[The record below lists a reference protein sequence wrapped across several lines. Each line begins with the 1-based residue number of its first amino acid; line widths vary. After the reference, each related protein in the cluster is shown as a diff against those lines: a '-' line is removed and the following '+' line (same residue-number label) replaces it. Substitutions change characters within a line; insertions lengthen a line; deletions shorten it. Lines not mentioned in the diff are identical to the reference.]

1 MQKIRLIL
9 ALLLVNAPEWLAALI
24 LSGRRKRVSGRLIDA
39 KAQAVG
45 ELLNLVRETG
55 GPPTLEESRAGLA
68 ALADKFDLP
77 GPQMLRKS
85 DILMPGAN
93 GPRPARLYDA
103 VTVGDDTPRPTLLY
117 LHGGGWVQGG
127 LDTHD
132 GLCAKIAAWAGI
144 RVISYDYRLA
154 PEHKFPAGLDD
165 CLACFQAMIETPS
178 EWGVDTSRIVV
189 GGDSAGANL
198 AAAMLHDLQ
207 GQGTQMPIGQVLIY
221 PAVDTGMDSASMR
234 ALKDA
239 YVLPV
244 ERLNWYL
251 DMYLPEDQDRL
262 APRVAPLFS
271 DRLTDQPDAMI
282 IVAGHDPL
290 WDDGQSYAAA
300 LRQAGVAVDLV
311 EFPGQVHAFVS
322 ITKVIPQGDEA
333 LRQVASWL
341 RKTID

>member
-1 MQKIRLIL
+1 MRKLKLIL
-9 ALLLVNAPEWLAALI
+9 GLLLVKSPEWLAGLI
-24 LSGRRKRVSGRLIDA
+24 LSGRRSRVDGRLIDA

-68 ALADKFDLP
+68 ALADKFDQP
-77 GPQMLRKS
+77 GPRMLRKS

-103 VTVGDDTPRPTLLY
+103 VRPGDDTPRPTLLY

-132 GLCAKIAAWAGI
+132 GLCAKLAAWAGI

-154 PEHKFPAGLDD
+154 PEDKFPAGLED
-165 CLACFQAMIETPS
+165 CLACWRALVETP
-178 EWGVDTSRIVV
+178 EHWGVDASRIVV

-198 AAAMLHDLQ
+198 AAALIHDLM
-207 GQGTQMPIGQVLIY
+207 GLGGKMPAGQVLIY
-221 PAVDTGMDSASMR
+221 PAVDTALNSPSML

-244 ERLNWYL
+244 ERINWYL
-251 DMYLPEDQDRL
+251 DLYLPEDQDRRD
-262 APRVAPLFS
+262 PRVAPIFS
-271 DRLTDQPDAMI
+271 DRLAGQPEAMI
-282 IVAGHDPL
+282 VVAGHDPL
-290 WDDGQSYAAA
+290 WDDGQSYAGL
-300 LRQAGVAVDLV
+300 LRDAGVEV
-311 EFPGQVHAFVS
+311 ELAEYPGQVHAFVS
-322 ITKVIPQGDEA
+322 ITGVIPQGNQA
-333 LRQVASWL
+333 LQQVAAWL
-341 RKTID
+341 RRVLA